1 MTIEGTKMLV
11 VGLTGGIA
19 TGKSTVS
26 RMLADLGAR
35 IVDADLIA
43 RQVVEPGLPAWQGI
57 VDAFGK
63 EILLA
68 DGTID
73 RVALGDRVFADP
85 DAKKRIDAIVHPFV
99 FEAMADAIRRIEASD
114 PSAIVILDVPLLI
127 ESGMH
132 LHLPEVL
139 LVYAPESVQME
150 RLMRRDSFGAE
161 QAMARIRSQMP
172 IDEKRRHATIVI
184 DNSHTIGETTR
195 QVEAAFSYLVR
206 KSKDATLQWNS

>member
-1 MTIEGTKMLV
+1 MLV

-35 IVDADLIA
+35 IVDADRIA
-43 RQVVEPGLPAWQGI
+43 RRVVEPGLPAWQGI

-63 EILLA
+63 AVLLP

-73 RVALGDRVFADP
+73 RVALGERVFSDP
-85 DAKKRIDAIVHPFV
+85 DAKKRIDTIVHPFV
-99 FEAMADAIRRIEASD
+99 FEAMAEAIQRIEAED

-132 LHLPEVL
+132 RHLPEVL

-150 RLMRRDSFGAE
+150 RLMKRDGFDAE

-172 IDEKRRHATIVI
+172 IDEKRFYATIVI
-184 DNSHTIGETTR
+184 DNSHFIDETAR
-195 QVEAAFSYLVR
+195 QVEETFTYLVC
-206 KSKDATLQWNS
+206 KSKDATLQWNG